1 MSPTRS
7 LASTAL
13 SRRLWVGRLALLLAL
28 FSAMAPSVSYAFHAA
43 ANRDAA
49 DLHAVCSSAFNG
61 AIPSVSPSAP
71 VWLQVDPAP
80 SDESTPQES
89 AAMGGHCSQCL
100 FRVDL
105 QAPPP
110 TPVVGFAIQP
120 ATYAVPAA
128 PPPQF
133 VKSFLELNPPPRGPP
148 AYL

>member
-1 MSPTRS
+1 MTHLPTPRRSPLHRPWVVW
-7 LASTAL
+7 LAV
-13 SRRLWVGRLALLLAL
+13 WLAL
-28 FSAMAPSVSYAFHAA
+28 FSAMAPSLSYAFHSA
-43 ANRDAA
+43 ANRDAT

-61 AIPSVSPSAP
+61 ITLSSAPSAP

-89 AAMGGHCSQCL
+89 ATMGGHCSQCL

-105 QAPPP
+105 LAPPP
-110 TPVVGFAIQP
+110 TPVLGFAIQP
-120 ATYAVPAA
+120 ASYAVPAA

-148 AYL
+148 VLF